1 MKITRDDLRWA
12 VQEGC
17 LQAGQDEALWRTLE
31 QRAQHRVRFDA
42 AHVSYYIGAIIVIAA
57 MGWFI
62 TAAWDALPGI
72 ALAAVAVIYAAIFSV
87 AGCRLWDR
95 LGMRVPGGL
104 LLTIAVSMTPL
115 ALYGVLRQ
123 LDLWPQGNP
132 GSYRDLHVWVKGSWI
147 TLELG
152 TIAAGLIALRFRRF
166 AFLTAPIAVALWYLS
181 MDLAPLL
188 LGENEVMAQ
197 DRRWISLWFG
207 LAMLAA
213 AYAVDLRGR
222 DEDVAFW
229 IYLFG
234 LLAFWGG
241 LSLMSSHSEL
251 GKLLYFAINAGL
263 IFAALF
269 LRRAMFVVFGGLGC
283 MAYIGH
289 LAYRVFEDSLLF
301 PLALTAIGVSLITL
315 GVIYQRNRLQVERAL
330 QTRIPSGLHALI
342 PPRARS

>member
-1 MKITRDDLRWA
+1 
-12 VQEGC
+12 
-17 LQAGQDEALWRTLE
+17 LE
-31 QRAQHRVRFDA
+31 TRAQHRVRFDA
-42 AHVSYYIGAIIVIAA
+42 AHVSYYFGAVIVIAA

-62 TAAWDALPGI
+62 TAAWDALPGV
-72 ALAAVAVIYAAIFSV
+72 ALAAVAVIYATVFSFS
-87 AGCRLWDR
+87 GCWVWDR

-123 LDLWPQGNP
+123 FDLWPQGNP
-132 GSYRDLHVWVKGSWI
+132 GSYRELHVWVKGSWI

-188 LGENEVMAQ
+188 LGGDEIMGS

-207 LAMLAA
+207 LAMLVA

-222 DEDVAFW
+222 DEDFAFW

-241 LSLMSSHSEL
+241 LSLMKSDSEL
-251 GKLLYFAINAGL
+251 GKFLYFAINAGL
-263 IFAALF
+263 VLVALL
-269 LRRAMFVVFGGLGC
+269 LRRAMFVIFGGLGC
-283 MAYIGH
+283 MGYIGH

-301 PLALTAIGVSLITL
+301 PVALTAIGVSLIVL
-315 GVIYQRNRLQVERAL
+315 GVIYQRNRVEVERAL
-330 QTRIPSGLHALI
+330 QTRIPSGLQALI
-342 PPRARS
+342 PPRARG